1 MRKSILKKFSLV
13 MAAMLFIACL
23 LTGCGATAPEA
34 DTEAPKIGNLKYEG
48 QMDLVY
54 ATTFDVYYYEGGYA
68 LIRIYEDNDY
78 LVIPEGGKVPAGIDE
93 SITVLQKPVRNIYLA
108 ATSAM
113 ALFDAIDAIDAI
125 TLSGTQASGW
135 YIDAAVEALNDG
147 RMTYAGKYS
156 QPDYETLIKGGCQLA
171 IESTMI
177 YHTPKVKEMIEDLG
191 IPVMVDRSSNESNPL
206 GRSEW
211 VKLYA
216 VLTGKE
222 AEAEEFFQGQIDLI
236 SGLEGFENTEKTIVY
251 FYVATN
257 GSVIIRNPKDYIP
270 TMIEMAGGRYAFKD
284 LQTDQTSTSI
294 SMTMEE
300 FYNTA
305 VKADY
310 IIYNAAI
317 DSPIN
322 SVEELIGKDAIF
334 EEFKAVKDNKVYS
347 TGKSFYQATDIVGEM
362 IIDMHRI
369 LTEDDPQDLT
379 FLTHVE

>member
-1 MRKSILKKFSLV
+1 
-13 MAAMLFIACL
+13 
-23 LTGCGATAPEA
+23 
-34 DTEAPKIGNLKYEG
+34 
-48 QMDLVY
+48 
-54 ATTFDVYYYEGGYA
+54 
-68 LIRIYEDNDY
+68 
-78 LVIPEGGKVPAGIDE
+78 
-93 SITVLQKPVRNIYLA
+93 
-108 ATSAM
+108 
-113 ALFDAIDAIDAI
+113 
-125 TLSGTQASGW
+125 
-135 YIDAAVEALNDG
+135 
-147 RMTYAGKYS
+147 
-156 QPDYETLIKGGCQLA
+156 
-171 IESTMI
+171 
-177 YHTPKVKEMIEDLG
+177 MIEDLG

-322 SVEELIGKDAIF
+322 SVAELIGKDAIF

-347 TGKSFYQATDIVGEM
+347 TGKSCYQATDIVGEM

>member
-1 MRKSILKKFSLV
+1 
-13 MAAMLFIACL
+13 
-23 LTGCGATAPEA
+23 
-34 DTEAPKIGNLKYEG
+34 
-48 QMDLVY
+48 
-54 ATTFDVYYYEGGYA
+54 
-68 LIRIYEDNDY
+68 
-78 LVIPEGGKVPAGIDE
+78 
-93 SITVLQKPVRNIYLA
+93 
-108 ATSAM
+108 
-113 ALFDAIDAIDAI
+113 
-125 TLSGTQASGW
+125 
-135 YIDAAVEALNDG
+135 
-147 RMTYAGKYS
+147 
-156 QPDYETLIKGGCQLA
+156 
-171 IESTMI
+171 
-177 YHTPKVKEMIEDLG
+177 
-191 IPVMVDRSSNESNPL
+191 
-206 GRSEW
+206 
-211 VKLYA
+211 
-216 VLTGKE
+216 
-222 AEAEEFFQGQIDLI
+222 EAEEFFQGQIDLI

-322 SVEELIGKDAIF
+322 SVAELIGKDAIF

-347 TGKSFYQATDIVGEM
+347 TGKSFYQATDIVSEM